1 MGQGDEA
8 GRRAGWRPGPNSHG
22 GLGHEWLSLSD
33 DDLLQR
39 IEALATNHDEDA
51 ALLTVVRSHRHFF
64 IRQEAAKRVSDHALL
79 QDHPEDRHIGQVLVR
94 RMTRKEDIAYLEH
107 LVTTSRYLEVRKAA
121 EAQLLQVRERHDEP

>member
-1 MGQGDEA
+1 MGQGNET
-8 GRRAGWRPGPNSHG
+8 GRRAGWRQGPNAHNDSS
-22 GLGHEWLSLSD
+22 HEWLTLSD

-39 IEALATNHDEDA
+39 IEALNAHHHHDQ

-64 IRQEAAKRVSDHALL
+64 IRQEAAKRVTDHALL
-79 QDHPEDRHIGQVLVR
+79 QAHPEDRHIGQILVR

-121 EAQLLQVRERHDEP
+121 EAQLLRVRALHHEP

>member
-1 MGQGDEA
+1 MGQGDDV
-8 GRRAGWRPGPNSHG
+8 GRRAGWSLGGNSQG
-22 GLGHEWLSLSD
+22 DAGHEWLSLSD

-39 IEALATNHDEDA
+39 IEALATSHHEDL

-79 QDHPEDRHIGQVLVR
+79 QAHPDDRHIGQILVR

-107 LVTTSRYLEVRKAA
+107 LLTTSRYLEVRKAA
-121 EAQLLQVRERHDEP
+121 EAQLLRVRELHDEP